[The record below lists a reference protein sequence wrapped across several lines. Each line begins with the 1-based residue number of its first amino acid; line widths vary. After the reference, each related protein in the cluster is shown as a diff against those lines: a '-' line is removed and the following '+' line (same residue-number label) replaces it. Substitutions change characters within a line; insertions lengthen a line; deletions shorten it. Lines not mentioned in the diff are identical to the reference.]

1 MTLSSVFV
9 TGFSHHQLDITS
21 RSLVNLDDKQQQLL
35 FSEALKEG
43 IQSLLILNTCNR
55 TEIYG
60 IGDVQKVS
68 EIFCR
73 VSPVSLPFYDF
84 MFQKKGKQAIDH
96 MLKVAA
102 GMDSKII
109 GDLEILGQFKKAIA
123 TSKEVGLWNGTMER
137 ITNHCLAAAKEIR
150 TKTKITSGSVSASY
164 AVVKKIKDHFG
175 EQSISILLIGT
186 GKFGSGIAKNIVQ
199 HLPNADLTTTNRT
212 DEKSKDLS
220 AALGMNHIEFSCY
233 IDCINNFD
241 VIITSVNADN
251 GFLIDPSDLNDES
264 CIKWLVDMSVPFAI
278 NQNIKNQFPTIKLLN
293 LDQISEE
300 LQSTIE
306 TRKSELPLAEEILK
320 KHKKEIIDRLNWS
333 EKSEIVRNLK
343 NKIIDL
349 SNECPHLKSKNEPE
363 KNSIVEKNIKNFAKH
378 LKSNGLEGN
387 NVEAIMED
395 FMKIHYTAPACLKLD
410 GSTMSLNATCQICQ
424 IA

>member
-60 IGDVQKVS
+60 IGAVQKVS

-73 VSPVSLPFYDF
+73 VSPVSLPFYDL

-96 MLKVAA
+96 MLKVAS

-164 AVVKKIKDHFG
+164 VVVKKIKDHFG

-199 HLPNADLTTTNRT
+199 HLPNANLTTTNRT

-220 AALGMNHIEFSCY
+220 AALGMNHIEFSSY
-233 IDCINNFD
+233 IDCINDFD

-251 GFLIDPSDLNDES
+251 GFLIDPSDLKDES

-306 TRKSELPLAEEILK
+306 TRKSELPIAEEILK
-320 KHKKEIIDRLNWS
+320 KHKKDIIDRLNWN
-333 EKSEIVRNLK
+333 EKSEIVRKLK

-410 GSTMSLNATCQICQ
+410 GSTMALNSTCQICQ

>member
-1 MTLSSVFV
+1 MTVSSVFV
-9 TGFSHHQLDITS
+9 TGFSHHQLDLTS

-60 IGDVQKVS
+60 LGDVQKVS
-68 EIFCR
+68 EVFYR
-73 VSPVSLPFYDF
+73 VNPVSLPFYDL
-84 MFQKKGKQAIDH
+84 MFQKKGKQAINH

-137 ITNHCLAAAKEIR
+137 IINHCLAAAKEIR

-175 EQSISILLIGT
+175 DQSINILLIGT

-199 HLPNADLTTTNRT
+199 YLPKAVLTTTNRT

-220 AALGMNHIEFSCY
+220 AALGMNHIEFNSHT
-233 IDCINNFD
+233 DCINDFD
-241 VIITSVNADN
+241 VIITSINADN
-251 GFLIDPSDLNDES
+251 GFLIEPSDIKDKS

-278 NQNIKNQFPTIKLLN
+278 NQNLKYQFPNIKLLN
-293 LDQISEE
+293 LDQICEE

-306 TRKSELPLAEEILK
+306 TRKSELPLADKILK
-320 KHKKEIIDRLNWS
+320 KHKKDILDRLNWN
-333 EKSEIVRNLK
+333 EKSEIVRIWK
-343 NKIIDL
+343 NKIIEL
-349 SNECPHLKSKNEPE
+349 SNECPHLLHKTDPE

-378 LKSNGLEGN
+378 LKSNRLESN
-387 NVEAIMED
+387 DVEAIMED
-395 FMKIHYTAPACLKLD
+395 FMKINNTAPACLKLH
-410 GSTMSLNATCQICQ
+410 GSTPDLNSKCKLCQ